1 MTSNYNRSSFLQN
14 NNCQRL
20 KLVRPR
26 IFYGSNLYSCSCTVR
41 LSDGVL
47 FPSLVLHFHV
57 PPLDY
62 NLNTT
67 LTLTVLQHMLG
78 QKYFFLDPKDLSM
91 YFKHGEIKIMTLHS
105 YQSEIKYW
113 ITWCNYFYSW
123 FYNCTKWV
131 LSPKLMLYN
140 MVKYKFLYCTTW
152 WNKLILYCTTWWNT
166 KFFITQHGEITKS
179 N

>member
-1 MTSNYNRSSFLQN
+1 MDGGCNNITTFLFCFFLTPPYVYHGGPGTSLILLMTSNYNRSSFLQN

-78 QKYFFLDPKDLSM
+78 QKYFFLDPKDL
-91 YFKHGEIKIMTLHS
+91 
-105 YQSEIKYW
+105 
-113 ITWCNYFYSW
+113 
-123 FYNCTKWV
+123 
-131 LSPKLMLYN
+131 
-140 MVKYKFLYCTTW
+140 
-152 WNKLILYCTTWWNT
+152 
-166 KFFITQHGEITKS
+166 
-179 N
+179 